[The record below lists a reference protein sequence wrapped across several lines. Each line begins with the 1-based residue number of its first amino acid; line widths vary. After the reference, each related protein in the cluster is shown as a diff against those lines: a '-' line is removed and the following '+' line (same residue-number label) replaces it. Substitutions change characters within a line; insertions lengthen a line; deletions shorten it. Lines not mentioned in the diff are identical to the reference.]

1 MLFVN
6 IAPKTPDV
14 SFICLLDCSVALS
27 LRSNYTCP
35 ILVGVARIAEA
46 LESDAYQT
54 RNRRDIYKYMYVL
67 NSTDGDFGQF
77 STPTVHT
84 RTCSDLYT
92 IHSYSLLVIL

>member
-46 LESDAYQT
+46 LESDAYQ
-54 RNRRDIYKYMYVL
+54 NEESEGYL
-67 NSTDGDFGQF
+67 Q
-77 STPTVHT
+77 VHV
-84 RTCSDLYT
+84 CIEFD
-92 IHSYSLLVIL
+92 